1 MTVGKVRNPWAEII
15 FSIITLGIYW
25 LYWNYATFS
34 EIKKF
39 NDSGIGGGLGLV
51 LAIFLGFLNWFLL
64 PSGIKAMYETQGEE
78 APVSGIWGLINL
90 IPLIGFIIWT
100 IKVQG
105 AMNNM
110 WKSKS

>member
-1 MTVGKVRNPWAEII
+1 
-15 FSIITLGIYW
+15 
-25 LYWNYATFS
+25 
-34 EIKKF
+34 
-39 NDSGIGGGLGLV
+39 
-51 LAIFLGFLNWFLL
+51 
-64 PSGIKAMYETQGEE
+64 MYETQGEE